1 MSARCSSII
10 RNCIMSR
17 LLLAILT
24 HTGPDINHPAPLNLD
39 LLVQSVNLAVRPESQ
54 SDPKVP
60 PIPMLATRSQ
70 NLAIYTH
77 VHQVMTLFS
86 PRNGNEMT
94 RLPRTR
100 RTLEQSTHGS
110 ICLLYGI
117 SFSYLRL
124 RSTTKRSER
133 SSPWHRLRS

>member
-1 MSARCSSII
+1 MSARRSSNIP
-10 RNCIMSR
+10 NGIMYK
-17 LLLAILT
+17 LLLAIQT
-24 HTGPDINHPAPLNLD
+24 HTGPDINRPAPLMSD
-39 LLVQSVNLAVRPESQ
+39 LLVHSVTLAVKPESQ

-70 NLAIYTH
+70 NLAFYTH
-77 VHQVMTLFS
+77 VHQVITLNS

-100 RTLEQSTHGS
+100 STLQQSTPDS

-117 SFSYLRL
+117 SS
-124 RSTTKRSER
+124 
-133 SSPWHRLRS
+133 